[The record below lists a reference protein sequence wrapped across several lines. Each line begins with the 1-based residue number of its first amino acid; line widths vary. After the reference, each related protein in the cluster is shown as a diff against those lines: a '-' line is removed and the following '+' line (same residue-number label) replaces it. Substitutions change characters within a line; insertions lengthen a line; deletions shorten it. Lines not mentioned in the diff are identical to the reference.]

1 LNPKDFIAM
10 TNSQGPIYYDGG
22 PLKGG
27 VSEKVYRDP
36 DNAFMRIIRGVGGV
50 LKEIGGRVAEYA
62 PEILQGVAAGLAMS
76 PSGSVGGIRLDSLDS
91 FDNGLSQNSD
101 RSVKRPSIKPIP
113 MQEIPQYKPS
123 TLGRDALRQ
132 VESRRQTIE
141 PSRYAP
147 SGNPLAGLINQT
159 ASNSIHQSR
168 QSVNPTP
175 YTEIPTDYQQSNEAF
190 LRALDPNFRRSAA
203 TPIQEDWTQIQRN
216 LAHAK
221 RPLTQTELNIL
232 RQQQEIARQQ
242 AEMQTLQE
250 QMRQDNYRR
259 EFQ

>member
-10 TNSQGPIYYDGG
+10 TNSQGPIHYDGG

-27 VSEKVYRDP
+27 ISENVYRDP
-36 DNAFMRIIRGVGGV
+36 DNAFMRILRGVGGV
-50 LKEIGGRVAEYA
+50 LKGIRGRVAEYA

-76 PSGSVGGIRLDSLDS
+76 QSGSVGGIRLDSLDS

-113 MQEIPQYKPS
+113 MQEIPQYKPT

-147 SGNPLAGLINQT
+147 SGNPLAGLINQAT
-159 ASNSIHQSR
+159 LNPVHQPR
-168 QSVNPTP
+168 QSVEPTP
-175 YTEIPTDYQQSNEAF
+175 YSKMPTGYQQSNPAF
-190 LRALDPNFRRSAA
+190 LQAIDPTFGRSSSV
-203 TPIQEDWTQIQRN
+203 PIQEDWAQIQRN